1 MLVLENGID
10 FEIDKDD
17 ENIKKVEKRTRTTKY
32 CPSPISAINRFGVY
46 TALKFS
52 ESKFT

>member
-17 ENIKKVEKRTRTTKY
+17 GNIKKVEKQNIVRAQY
-32 CPSPISAINRFGVY
+32 Q
-46 TALKFS
+46 L
-52 ESKFT
+52 